1 MSTRVRKLT
10 LEAGSLFA
18 RGTRTQIEE
27 AVDVVER
34 GSVAPEVAAF
44 VRRALGL
51 AFEMRFHWET
61 QWWLVDAQE
70 VGQTLAGYY
79 RSMPSCL
86 EQMREGKELSSGL
99 AHYRV
104 RR

>member
-1 MSTRVRKLT
+1 MQ
-10 LEAGSLFA
+10 A
-18 RGTRTQIEE
+18 EE
-27 AVDVVER
+27 AVDVLARVA
-34 GSVAPEVAAF
+34 VAPEVATF

-61 QWWLVDAQE
+61 KWWPTDPHE

-79 RSMPSCL
+79 PSMDRCL
-86 EQMREGKELSSGL
+86 QALREGKELPSRL
-99 AHYRV
+99 AHFRV